1 MGVALR
7 PSQEA
12 EVELH
17 IQMGGEDIENDL
29 LDLVD
34 PVRDADDV
42 REDDP
47 DITDLILLF
56 NQGVDAAP
64 GDGGIDRTEGKA
76 VPAERRRAAM
86 APRRSSVV

>member
-7 PSQEA
+7 PGQEA

-47 DITDLILLF
+47 DITDLILLLNHLCLRVSIQNGPIF
-56 NQGVDAAP
+56 
-64 GDGGIDRTEGKA
+64 
-76 VPAERRRAAM
+76 
-86 APRRSSVV
+86 

>member
-56 NQGVDAAP
+56 NQRVDAAP

-76 VPAERRRAAM
+76 VPADG
-86 APRRSSVV
+86 